1 MINTL
6 NAVMHQQGIGV
17 IYLDGEANV
26 LGKNSKADEIL
37 ETSKNLWCRGK
48 QLCFEDNQLKK
59 SLLTKLEAKLE
70 NGVKERIFV
79 KKGLDQSPIALSLFP
94 IVDDVS
100 VDNGRKSQWLMLVDD
115 TNKKAHFSAK
125 SMADFYRLTPAETE
139 LVNSIYN
146 GLSLSEHAESRGV
159 KITTVRWTLDNI
171 FSKTYT
177 HSQSRLKELANKFV
191 D

>member
-26 LGKNSKADEIL
+26 LEKNPKADEIL
-37 ETSKNLWCRGK
+37 ETSKKLWCRGK
-48 QLCFEDNQLKK
+48 QLCFEDNQIKK
-59 SLLTKLEAKLE
+59 NLLTKLETSLGNKA
-70 NGVKERIFV
+70 KERIFV
-79 KKGLDQSPIALSLFP
+79 KKELDQSPIALSLYP
-94 IVDDVS
+94 IVDEVS
-100 VDNGRKSQWLMLVDD
+100 THSGRKSQWLMLLDD
-115 TNKKAHFSAK
+115 TNKKPTFSAK

-146 GLSLSEHAESRGV
+146 GLSLSEHAERRGI

-177 HSQSRLKELANKFV
+177 NSQSKLKELANKFV